1 MNTAK
6 IAPRLLG
13 AAFLLVIFTSLT
25 SGLLLQS
32 AVGSGDTSTILVSI
46 SKHIPLIRLSVL
58 FEMLNSSCIIILA
71 VLLYTIL
78 NKQNKILAGIA
89 LGWWLGE
96 ALILGLTSMGAL
108 ALIPLSLDF
117 VKGGLQQNSFY
128 ITLGEFLYHGV
139 NRYGY
144 SGVHM
149 WFYCI
154 GGMIWYSL
162 FYRSRYIPRPISFFG
177 ILAAS
182 LAFIAVVM
190 NYLGYGAPIWM
201 SIPLLPF
208 ELSIGFWLL
217 LRGIKEDSVVVSK
230 AQTLPAGGN
239 S

>member
-1 MNTAK
+1 MLIS
-6 IAPRLLG
+6 IANH
-13 AAFLLVIFTSLT
+13 VI
-25 SGLLLQS
+25 
-32 AVGSGDTSTILVSI
+32 
-46 SKHIPLIRLSVL
+46 LIRLSVL
-58 FEMLNSSCIIILA
+58 FEMLNSSCVIILA
-71 VLLYTIL
+71 MLLYTVL

-96 ALILGLTSMGAL
+96 SLILGLTSMGAL

-117 VKGGLQQNSFY
+117 VNGGFQQNSFY
-128 ITLGEFLYHGV
+128 ITLGKFLYHGV

-162 FYRSRYIPRPISFFG
+162 FFRSRYIPRLIPLFG
-177 ILAAS
+177 VFATS
-182 LAFIAVVM
+182 LAFVAVVM

-217 LRGIKEDSVVVSK
+217 LSGIKEDSVVVSK
-230 AQTLPAGGN
+230 VQALPMVHRPI
-239 S
+239 SQSK

>member
-1 MNTAK
+1 MISDKN
-6 IAPRLLG
+6 APRLLG

-25 SGLLLQS
+25 NGLLLQS
-32 AVGSGDTSTILVSI
+32 AVGSGDTSAMLISI
-46 SKHIPLIRLSVL
+46 SNQVTWMRLSVL
-58 FEMLNSSCIIILA
+58 FEMLNSSCIVILV
-71 VLLYTIL
+71 VLLYTVL
-78 NKQNKILAGIA
+78 HKQNKILAGIA

-96 ALILGLTSMGAL
+96 ALILGLTSMGAV

-117 VKGGLQQNSFY
+117 VKAGVLQNSFY
-128 ITLGEFLYHGV
+128 LTLGDFLYEGV

-162 FYRSRYIPRPISFFG
+162 FYRSMYIPRLISLFG
-177 ILAAS
+177 IFAAS
-182 LAFIAVVM
+182 LAFVAVVM
-190 NYLGYGAPIWM
+190 NYLGYDAPLWM

-217 LRGIKEDSVVVSK
+217 LRGIKEDSVV
-230 AQTLPAGGN
+230 TLNGQALAVGGN